1 MTALRVDSGSGA
13 PSAHGEPIDPPSR
26 LIHMTTDIP
35 SRYLLVAFSNPSGIR
50 VYRVNPD
57 AAPGAEVAQSA
68 PIDPGT
74 RCGSARTTAS

>member
-1 MTALRVDSGSGA
+1 LTALRVDSGSGA

-35 SRYLLVAFSNPSGIR
+35 SRHLLVAFSNPSGIR

-74 RCGSARTTAS
+74 RCGSARTIAS